1 MIDADDHE
9 RDRDVP
15 CDPAGS
21 QLWAGPPSDVSLP
34 GMAPHPT
41 QPGMVDS
48 LSYRF
53 HSQSSLCQLTYPD
66 YLLEPQSSQYHLL
79 TGPVSGPPDSSHHSS
94 ASAPWFTNEPILCSM
109 MPLLSVPQAM
119 DHQQCQ
125 DGLTEVTSHITQP
138 VVCNV
143 SGGGQVA
150 LVNPCNPG
158 PVFFTLESA
167 AAQRDNDH
175 IQGKG
180 SASIHIQLL
189 QYHQTA
195 CPLYQTANMQPQAP
209 PARSVGNLCESNFR
223 KPCHCTRSQCLK
235 LYCECFANGVMCTN
249 CDCSN
254 CHNNAEHEMKRHKA
268 IKSCLGR
275 NPDAFRPKIAG
286 GKSGEIKGWHSK
298 GCNCKRSGC
307 LKNYCECYEA
317 NIMCTSSCK
326 CVGCRNYDDGSE
338 TRPSGK
344 AVYVKNKWDVSVI
357 TPDVVESV
365 CGSLL
370 AQAEKAE
377 MEARSPAHAEHMILE
392 GFGHCLTQIV
402 KAMSKY
408 NTQ

>member
-1 MIDADDHE
+1 MDNTLTELNTTQSTEEHLNAEDPCLKDSE
-9 RDRDVP
+9 RNNNG
-15 CDPAGS
+15 PAGT
-21 QLWAGPPSDVSLP
+21 QVWTGPPSDVSMP
-34 GMAPHPT
+34 GIVPHPLQHPT
-41 QPGMVDS
+41 QPGMVDP

-53 HSQSSLCQLTYPD
+53 SCLYPSSQCQLTYPD
-66 YLLEPQSSQYHLL
+66 YLLEPQSNQYHLL
-79 TGPVSGPPDSSHHSS
+79 TGSVPTPPDGSYHSS

-109 MPLLSVPQAM
+109 MPGDLHAPVASICVSQAM
-119 DHQQCQ
+119 DHQQFQ

-143 SGGGQVA
+143 SGGGQVV
-150 LVNPCNPG
+150 LVNPCDPG

-167 AAQRDNDH
+167 PAQRDNDH
-175 IQGKG
+175 TQGKDVLG
-180 SASIHIQLL
+180 THNQLL

-195 CPLYQTANMQPQAP
+195 CPLYESRDQTANMQPQPP
-209 PARSVGNLCESNFR
+209 PARPAGTVSESKSR

-235 LYCECFANGVMCTN
+235 LYCECFANGVMCNN

-286 GKSGEIKGWHSK
+286 GKSGEVKGWHNK

-338 TRPSGK
+338 MCPSEK
-344 AVYVKNKWDVSVI
+344 AVHVKD
-357 TPDVVESV
+357 E
-365 CGSLL
+365 
-370 AQAEKAE
+370 
-377 MEARSPAHAEHMILE
+377 
-392 GFGHCLTQIV
+392 
-402 KAMSKY
+402 
-408 NTQ
+408 